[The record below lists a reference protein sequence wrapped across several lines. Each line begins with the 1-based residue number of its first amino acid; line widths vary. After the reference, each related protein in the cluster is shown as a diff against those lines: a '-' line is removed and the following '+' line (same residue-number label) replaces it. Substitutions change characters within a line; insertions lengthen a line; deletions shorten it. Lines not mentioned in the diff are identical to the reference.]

1 MHDTLLY
8 NVLIVNEGKK
18 AIGYVVIEG
27 QFIVTVGEGMPPA
40 AVAGE
45 CRDTVDL
52 GGAMLLPGVID
63 DQVHFRDPGLTH
75 KADLST

>member
-8 NVLIVNEGKK
+8 NALIVNEGKK

-27 QFIVTVGEGMPPA
+27 QFIVTVGEGMPPE

-52 GGAMLLPGVID
+52 GEPCCYPA
-63 DQVHFRDPGLTH
+63 
-75 KADLST
+75 